1 MMECLHVDRSTNRH
15 CSSPTIRPINISAYP
30 QELGIVQKVALIS
43 QKGGSGKSTLS
54 IHLATEAARSGKRAL
69 LIDLDPQG
77 NAVRWAGRRGNDL
90 PPDVSAESPAALEAV
105 IEDAE
110 REGYD
115 LLVFDTAPNADRTA
129 LRAAKAADLVF
140 IPCRPSQFDIE
151 AIGATLDLC
160 EMAKRQAVVV
170 LNAAPIRSRVV
181 EEAREAIAGRKATVC
196 PVVIRERVALRHCMP
211 DGMVAAEF
219 DPASAAAK
227 EITALYKQMTTCL
240 TVGKSA

>member
-1 MMECLHVDRSTNRH
+1 MPPYRQEAEKRRK
-15 CSSPTIRPINISAYP
+15 IS
-30 QELGIVQKVALIS
+30 LIS

-54 IHLATEAARSGKRAL
+54 IHLAAEAARSGKKAL

-77 NAVRWAGRRGNDL
+77 NAARWAGRRGDL
-90 PPDVSAESPAALEAV
+90 PPDVSAESPAAIETL

-115 LLVFDTAPNADRTA
+115 LLVFGTAPNADRTA
-129 LRAAKAADLVF
+129 LRAAKAADIIL
-140 IPCRPSQFDIE
+140 IPCRPSQFDLE

-160 EMAKRQAVVV
+160 EVAKRPAMVV

-196 PVVIRERVALRHCMP
+196 PIIIRERVALRHCMP
-211 DGMVAAEF
+211 DSRVAAEL
-219 DPASAAAK
+219 DPDSAAAK
-227 EITALYKQMTTCL
+227 EITALYRHMTACL
-240 TVGKSA
+240 DVDIAAKRHVRA